1 MSLQEEFRPRTLDE
15 VLGCKEA
22 INIIKS
28 VMAKG
33 HDRMPRAFLFF
44 GPPGT
49 GKTTLARILAFSELK
64 CHEMSYRE
72 FNSSNM
78 RGIDSIRQI
87 DSESRMKPMYGDIKI
102 FLLDECF
109 HKNTK
114 ISTCSGLTNIN
125 EILVGEKVF
134 NLNGTDTVEKL
145 WKTKVPL
152 DRVARV
158 NKSDGT
164 HTFCS
169 IDHLYHNDGKW
180 IEAKSLTNEMLLS
193 YDCESLISMNSQQRS
208 KNECLRSMRD
218 RVYPYKEDGKVLFPK
233 MQETSERRSTEAREC
248 KPNVRMQ
255 GMPENVPSGEIESRI
270 LHEEVCRK
278 LPTED
283 TSISHTCMR
292 VLPDGVSEPGHR
304 SEVLQSVLCS
314 EVEEPGSGN
323 TEEDVQSRSECKN
336 KRRATEVR
344 EDRGGERSSSEG
356 FKENEIEQ
364 PWAQCSS
371 TSKDKSHED
380 CKWNSAYLEGKE
392 GREWPTPSRSTS
404 DTHGCYKLAC
414 GSSNKNRGTHPDGGE
429 EDVVGGTE
437 SSNLLQSGLGESG
450 IEDCHRNRREQSLDT
465 WSEEIRSEERQ
476 HIKKIRVESVEVY
489 KRGHNDGSFFGVIED
504 KERDQGFV
512 EFYDLQIKEN
522 HSYIANGQMVHNCH
536 QLTKA
541 AQESFLKLLEDPP
554 KDTFFFLAT
563 TDPQK
568 LGKALKSRCTLIEV
582 KEQTPKALTDHL
594 NWILNEVGF
603 PEEDMES
610 MRPVIKEIVTQAQ
623 GAPRDAIKCL
633 DAVMDIQ
640 DFDEMLAAA
649 SLGVA
654 QDQDNQKIVK
664 ILISSDPSAAKWK
677 QLTPILKEV
686 SNNEAEGIRLGILG
700 YLTAVVLNSGN
711 IKHAM
716 MMEAFSSNYYDSGKS
731 GLVVSC
737 LAAIS
742 N

>member
-49 GKTTLARILAFSELK
+49 GKTTLARIMAFSELK

-102 FLLDECF
+102 FLLDE
-109 HKNTK
+109 
-114 ISTCSGLTNIN
+114 
-125 EILVGEKVF
+125 
-134 NLNGTDTVEKL
+134 
-145 WKTKVPL
+145 
-152 DRVARV
+152 A
-158 NKSDGT
+158 
-164 HTFCS
+164 
-169 IDHLYHNDGKW
+169 
-180 IEAKSLTNEMLLS
+180 
-193 YDCESLISMNSQQRS
+193 
-208 KNECLRSMRD
+208 
-218 RVYPYKEDGKVLFPK
+218 
-233 MQETSERRSTEAREC
+233 
-248 KPNVRMQ
+248 
-255 GMPENVPSGEIESRI
+255 
-270 LHEEVCRK
+270 
-278 LPTED
+278 
-283 TSISHTCMR
+283 
-292 VLPDGVSEPGHR
+292 
-304 SEVLQSVLCS
+304 
-314 EVEEPGSGN
+314 
-323 TEEDVQSRSECKN
+323 
-336 KRRATEVR
+336 
-344 EDRGGERSSSEG
+344 
-356 FKENEIEQ
+356 
-364 PWAQCSS
+364 
-371 TSKDKSHED
+371 
-380 CKWNSAYLEGKE
+380 
-392 GREWPTPSRSTS
+392 
-404 DTHGCYKLAC
+404 
-414 GSSNKNRGTHPDGGE
+414 
-429 EDVVGGTE
+429 
-437 SSNLLQSGLGESG
+437 
-450 IEDCHRNRREQSLDT
+450 
-465 WSEEIRSEERQ
+465 
-476 HIKKIRVESVEVY
+476 
-489 KRGHNDGSFFGVIED
+489 
-504 KERDQGFV
+504 
-512 EFYDLQIKEN
+512 
-522 HSYIANGQMVHNCH
+522 H
-536 QLTKA
+536 QLTKP
-541 AQESFLKLLEDPP
+541 AQESLLKLLEDPP

-582 KEQTPKALTDHL
+582 KEQTPKVLTDHL
-594 NWILNEVGF
+594 NWILKEVGF

-610 MRPVIKEIVTQAQ
+610 MKPVIKEIVTQAQ

-664 ILISSDPSAAKWK
+664 ILISSDPSTAKWK

-737 LAAIS
+737 LAAI
-742 N
+742 NN